1 MSRGGSVWLGSRC
14 KGFRCHLGHC
24 RGVASDAASSSIGPN
39 STSLLDSCR
48 SMGVSR
54 SVRWRVECE
63 GGGGCVDMREEVGSV
78 DMREEG
84 GDIRV

>member
-1 MSRGGSVWLGSRC
+1 
-14 KGFRCHLGHC
+14 
-24 RGVASDAASSSIGPN
+24 
-39 STSLLDSCR
+39 
-48 SMGVSR
+48 MGVSR